1 MIDIKKKQFRDPTI
15 LDFKSL
21 RILVANKEDILEWS
35 YGEVTKP
42 ETINYRTLR
51 PEKDGLFDERIF
63 GPTKDWECYCGKYK
77 RIRYRGIICDKCGV
91 EVTLSRVRRE
101 RIGQI
106 NLASPIAHVW
116 FFKGSSSPLSLLLD
130 VSQKSL
136 ESVIYYASYLV
147 VDIDEEKK
155 KEAIEKFTQT
165 IEDRKHGLKQR
176 IVDEEA
182 KLENEVSQ
190 KKEDTKSSVIAK
202 EQKQLISEEIELTK
216 RQHVV
221 RLKENYDAEVKKLD
235 EISETLLKLLRN
247 LREGSVLSEDEFYKL
262 LEYEIP
268 VFFTARTGSEALLQL
283 IQHLDISKLISDLR
297 KESEKATGAKY
308 LKLVKRLRLIES
320 MRKAEVKPVS
330 MILEV
335 LPVIPPDLRPMVQ
348 LAGGRFAT
356 SDLNDLYRRVI
367 NRNNRLKHLMALGA
381 PEIILRNEKRMLQEA
396 VDSLIDASQRGA
408 TMPTMPLKSL
418 SDMLRGKQGRFRQNL
433 LGKRVDYSGRSVI
446 VVGPELGLSQCGL
459 PKEMALE
466 MFKPFVLREVITRGL
481 ATNIKSA
488 KRYIEKRP
496 PEVFDILEEITKN
509 HPVLLNRAPTLH
521 KLGIQAFY
529 PVLIEGA
536 AIQLHPCVCSGYNAD
551 FDGDQMAVHIPLSQ
565 KAQDEAISLM
575 MPKHNLLKPADGS
588 PITLPNKEMALGVF
602 YLTSMDKTLRREEE
616 NIPVFESPT
625 AAIMARD
632 IDKITLREP
641 IKVRVKKGSN
651 GEAVYEIIETT
662 VGRLLFNELLPEE
675 LQFINDAVPAS
686 GIKKLI
692 NKAMKIKSSDEVAA
706 LIDSIKRIGFY
717 GATISGI
724 SISAFDSKIIAEK
737 NTLIGDAENKVTM
750 IDEEY
755 QQGLITLEEKK
766 RLANDVWI
774 KTTEQIA
781 NKTWESFDEHSPLRV
796 TINSGGSRAGIE
808 QLKQLSAMRGL
819 IIDPLGKIVELP
831 IKSNFREGLSI
842 FEYVAS
848 ARGARKGLTDSALK
862 TANAGYLTRRLVDVA
877 HDVIVTKEDCG
888 STEGVV
894 ITAEDKNR
902 TSSFTDRLVG
912 RTVAEDV
919 LSSKGRKVL
928 FKAGDELTD
937 ENVHVLVEHEVK
949 EVSVRSPLTCKLS
962 YGLCVSCYGWDFS
975 TRKRVEIGVP
985 VGVIAA
991 QSIGEPGTQLTMRV
1005 RHFGGVVMAD
1015 VTQGLPR
1022 VEELFEM
1029 RTPKNLA
1036 AISEITGKVKIQTT
1050 EEGYRIQVRNSK
1062 IKPVE
1067 SQEYFVPLSATLT
1080 VQDGDEIVAGTPF
1093 AEGYLDPKEVLKIGG
1108 LNQTQHYLLTETQ
1121 KVYESQ
1127 GIGINDK
1134 HFEVILRK
1142 MSDKVIVETVGD
1154 SSLIPGDFVSKS
1166 RFEDIN
1172 AEILSAGGEPTTGRQ
1187 VILGITKAALY
1198 SDSWLSASSFQQTTT
1213 VLTEAALEGREDK
1226 LRGLKENVIIGRL
1239 IPVEPNEFVEV

>member
-1 MIDIKKKQFRDPTI
+1 
-15 LDFKSL
+15 
-21 RILVANKEDILEWS
+21 
-35 YGEVTKP
+35 
-42 ETINYRTLR
+42 
-51 PEKDGLFDERIF
+51 
-63 GPTKDWECYCGKYK
+63 
-77 RIRYRGIICDKCGV
+77 
-91 EVTLSRVRRE
+91 
-101 RIGQI
+101 
-106 NLASPIAHVW
+106 
-116 FFKGSSSPLSLLLD
+116 
-130 VSQKSL
+130 
-136 ESVIYYASYLV
+136 
-147 VDIDEEKK
+147 
-155 KEAIEKFTQT
+155 
-165 IEDRKHGLKQR
+165 LK
-176 IVDEEA
+176 
-182 KLENEVSQ
+182 
-190 KKEDTKSSVIAK
+190 
-202 EQKQLISEEIELTK
+202 
-216 RQHVV
+216 
-221 RLKENYDAEVKKLD
+221 
-235 EISETLLKLLRN
+235 
-247 LREGSVLSEDEFYKL
+247 EGSVLSEDEYYKL

-268 VFFTARTGSEALLQL
+268 IFFTAKTGSEALL
-283 IQHLDISKLISDLR
+283 KLIEHLNISDLIAELR
-297 KESEKATGAKY
+297 KESEKATGARY

-320 MRKAEVKPVS
+320 MRKAEVKPAS
-330 MILEV
+330 MVLEV

-367 NRNNRLKHLMALGA
+367 NRNNRLKHLIALGA

-396 VDSLIDASQRGA
+396 VDSLIDASQRGT
-408 TMPTMPLKSL
+408 TMPAAPLKSL

-446 VVGPELGLSQCGL
+446 VVGPDLKLSECGL

-466 MFKPFVLREVITRGL
+466 MFKPFVLREVITRGM

-521 KLGIQAFY
+521 KLGIQAFF
-529 PVLIEGA
+529 PVLIEGS
-536 AIQLHPCVCSGYNAD
+536 AIQLHPCVCAGYNAD

-565 KAQDEAISLM
+565 KAQEEAIKLM
-575 MPKHNLLKPADGS
+575 MPMHNLLKPADGS

-602 YLTSMDKTLRREEE
+602 YLTSLDESLRQKEETM
-616 NIPVFESPT
+616 PAFEGTT
-625 AAIMARD
+625 AAVMARD
-632 IDKITLREP
+632 MDKVKLREP
-641 IKVRVKKGSN
+641 IRVRIQTSAD
-651 GEAVYEIIETT
+651 GEIKTETIETT
-662 VGRLLFNELLPEE
+662 VGRILFNELLPID
-675 LQFINDAVPAS
+675 LQFVNEAVPAA
-686 GIKKLI
+686 GIKKI
-692 NKAMKIKSSDEVAA
+692 IKKAMKLRSSDEVAD
-706 LIDSIKRIGFY
+706 LIDSIKSIGFY

-724 SISAFDSKIIAEK
+724 SISVFDSKIHPDKNKLIEETEK
-737 NTLIGDAENKVTM
+737 KITKIED
-750 IDEEY
+750 EY
-755 QQGLITLEEKK
+755 QQGLITLDERK
-766 RLANDVWI
+766 RLSNEVWI

-781 NKTWESFDEHSPLRV
+781 NKTWESFDEHSPMRV

-877 HDVIVTKEDCG
+877 HEVIITKEDCG
-888 STEGVV
+888 TDDGIVIST
-894 ITAEDKNR
+894 EDKNR
-902 TSSFTDRLVG
+902 TASFIDRVVG

-919 LSSKGRKVL
+919 VAPKGKKVF

-937 ENVHVLVEHEVK
+937 ENVNLLVEHEVK
-949 EVSVRSPLTCKLS
+949 EVKVRSSLTCKS
-962 YGLCVSCYGWDFS
+962 TYGICAKCYGWDFS
-975 TRKRVEIGVP
+975 TRKKVEIGVP

-1036 AISEITGKVKIQTT
+1036 AISEITGKIKVQTT
-1050 EEGYRIQVRNSK
+1050 EEGYRVQVRNTK

-1067 SQEYFVPLSATLT
+1067 SQEYFIPLSATLT
-1080 VQDGDEIVAGTPF
+1080 VHDGDDIVAGTAF
-1093 AEGYLDPKEVLKIGG
+1093 AEGYLDPKEMLKIGG
-1108 LNQTQHYLLTETQ
+1108 LNQAQNYLLIETQ

-1127 GIGINDK
+1127 GIAINDK
-1134 HFEVILRK
+1134 HFEVIIRK

-1154 SSLIPGDFVSKS
+1154 SSLIPGDFISKT

-1172 AEILSAGGEPTTGRQ
+1172 AEILSAGGEPATGRQ
-1187 VILGITKAALY
+1187 VVLGITKAALY
-1198 SDSWLSASSFQQTTT
+1198 SDSWLSAASFQQTTT

-1239 IPVEPNEFVEV
+1239 IPVDPSEFVEV